1 MTFDRGQDDVVNAAR
16 IRKEKVQQFQELTQ
30 DDINTLERGMLT
42 INVLNRI
49 ENKQNELKTLLNEIG
64 YWNTPISNKTWNYT
78 QIFDIREFTRLINN
92 ANILR
97 TAFFTYK
104 TTPNTPPITY
114 HYTTLNNLEQILYD
128 INNMIKDVKNLY
140 KECGAYEC
148 GE

>member
-1 MTFDRGQDDVVNAAR
+1 MIFDRGQDDVVNAAK
-16 IRKEKVQQFQELTQ
+16 IRKEKVQQFKELTQ

-92 ANILR
+92 VNILR

-104 TTPNTPPITY
+104 NTPNTPPITY
-114 HYTTLNNLEQILYD
+114 HYTTLNDLEQILYD
-128 INNMIKDVKNLY
+128 IGRMIKDVKNLY

>member
-1 MTFDRGQDDVVNAAR
+1 MIFDRGQDDVVNAAK

-30 DDINTLERGMLT
+30 DDIDTLERGMLT

-104 TTPNTPPITY
+104 TTPNIPPITY

-128 INNMIKDVKNLY
+128 IDNMITDVKSLY